1 MLARFG
7 RRPARLALLAVSVV
21 AALLSPPTLSLAAH
35 PVSAAAAPTRVRR
48 AALLLHGR
56 TGDLTHGG
64 HLSLQQGHGSAS
76 LDAFAVGWPTL
87 RRNVIDANALAGWT
101 TDVFFHTWDAPLA
114 EAVARATGAVAWSA
128 GGAEVNGH
136 AVGGGTQASA
146 EIALLLARE
155 YGAARHVGGLH
166 VGGPRAGFA
175 ASSCAPGDAGFA
187 AASCGGVWNSSAY
200 AGAPGGYDRVVAV
213 RFDAFLHVP
222 FVLDKLEDGT
232 LYASNWCK
240 AAGAEVQP
248 PLPPPL
254 LSCRYLVAFS
264 IDAHNTGLPDF
275 YFAGSEDVMWR
286 FYAFFHAD
294 IAAGRVKGPDPR
306 IPYNHGLFRERA
318 TQATRAGVRFRRYL
332 FHDIDIDLVRYS
344 WCNARKFDAAA
355 AGAYA
360 HLSLSSASVTPWW
373 EGGETDVT
381 TDSEHS
387 LCDGGRY
394 YCSISP
400 DEARTCGAVGSA
412 E

>member
-1 MLARFG
+1 MACCNRRRV
-7 RRPARLALLAVSVV
+7 RRPARLALFAAACV
-21 AALLSPPTLSLAAH
+21 ALLALPPPPALTTRHVAEA
-35 PVSAAAAPTRVRR
+35 SAPRKRR

-64 HLSLQQGHGSAS
+64 HLSLQQGHGTAS
-76 LDAFAVGWPTL
+76 LDAFSLGWPTL
-87 RRNVIDANALAGWT
+87 RRNVIDANALGWE
-101 TDVFFHTWDAPLA
+101 TDVLFHTWDAPLA

-128 GGAEVNGH
+128 GGAELNGH
-136 AVGGGTQASA
+136 AVGGGPYASA

-155 YGAARHVGGLH
+155 YRARRAS
-166 VGGPRAGFA
+166 GPRAGFA
-175 ASSCAPGDAGFA
+175 PSSCAPGDAGFV
-187 AASCGGVWNSSAY
+187 AASCGGVWNTSAL
-200 AGAPGGYDRVVAV
+200 ADAPGGYDRVLAV

-222 FVLDKLEDGT
+222 FLFDRLEDGA
-232 LYASNWCK
+232 LYAANWCK

-248 PLPPPL
+248 PPPPPF

-275 YFAGSEDVMWR
+275 YFAGSEGVMWR

-294 IAAGRVKGPDPR
+294 IAAGRVVVPDPR
-306 IPYNHGLFRERA
+306 IHPNHGLFRERA
-318 TQATRAGVRFRRYL
+318 TQATRAGVAFRRYL

-344 WCNARKFDAAA
+344 WCNTQKYTAAA

-360 HLSLSSASVTPWW
+360 HLPPPWASSAGVTPWW
-373 EGGETDVT
+373 EGGESDVT

-400 DEARTCGAVGSA
+400 DEARTCGAVGSV